1 MKILLLAITIFS
13 WGVWGFLNK
22 LAVQRMH
29 PLQMFIVGCCV
40 NLLLLPIYAFT
51 LKTSNAN
58 QPWHIGSIT
67 LCALAGL
74 ASTVGTIAYIYGIR
88 TGDLGTTAV
97 LSCAYPVLTV
107 LLAALFLGETLTMSK
122 IIGIVLVM
130 VGVIVLGR

>member
-29 PLQMFIVGCCV
+29 PLQMFVVGCCI
-40 NLLLLPIYAFT
+40 NLVLLPIYAFT
-51 LKTSNAN
+51 LKASNVN
-58 QPWHIGSIT
+58 QPWNIGSIA
-67 LCALAGL
+67 LCTIASL
-74 ASTVGTIAYIYGIR
+74 ASTIGTIAYVYGIR
-88 TGDLGTTAV
+88 TGDLGTIAV

-107 LLAALFLGETLTMSK
+107 FLATLFLGETLTMSK
-122 IIGIVLVM
+122 IIGIILVM